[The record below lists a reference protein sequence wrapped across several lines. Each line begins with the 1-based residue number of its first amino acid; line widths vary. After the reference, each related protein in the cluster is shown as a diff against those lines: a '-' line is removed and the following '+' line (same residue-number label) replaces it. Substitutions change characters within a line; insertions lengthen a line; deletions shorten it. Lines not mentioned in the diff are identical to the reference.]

1 MIAIIKR
8 CEWVSECVHC
18 NDGRMDVIWLNAPE
32 WGKQQQQ
39 QQQQQTLMLLKGHY
53 HPEKISCLE
62 LYAVIGI
69 LDKAEIAL

>member
-1 MIAIIKR
+1 
-8 CEWVSECVHC
+8 
-18 NDGRMDVIWLNAPE
+18 MDVIWLNAPE

-39 QQQQQTLMLLKGHY
+39 QTLMLLKGHD